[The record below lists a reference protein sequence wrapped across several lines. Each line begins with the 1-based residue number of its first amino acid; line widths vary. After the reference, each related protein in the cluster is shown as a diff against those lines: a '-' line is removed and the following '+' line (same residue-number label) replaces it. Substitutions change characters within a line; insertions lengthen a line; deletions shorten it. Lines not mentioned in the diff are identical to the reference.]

1 MEIILA
7 SNNVGKIREFNDLF
21 ASLDITVRPQSDFNV
36 EDADEC
42 GLSFIENA
50 IIKARHAAKKSGMA
64 AIADDS
70 GIVVPYLKGAPGIHS
85 ARYSPV
91 KEEKANNQLLL
102 KNLEGVA
109 DKDRVAFFIS
119 VLAFVRYAEDPTP
132 LIAEGRIYGRILT
145 EERGSEGFGYDPL
158 FLIDGLEKSMAELEL
173 AQKNQIS
180 HRAKA
185 LANMRD
191 QLKFVV
197 RKPVSNE

>member
-7 SNNVGKIREFNDLF
+7 SNNVGKIREFNELF

-102 KNLEGVA
+102 KNLEGVE
-109 DKDRVAFFIS
+109 DKNRVAFFIS

-191 QLKFVV
+191 QLKFMV

>member
-21 ASLDITVRPQSDFNV
+21 ASLNITVRPQSDFNV

-197 RKPVSNE
+197 RKPISNE

>member
-7 SNNVGKIREFNDLF
+7 SNNVGKIREFNELF
-21 ASLDITVRPQSDFNV
+21 ASLNITVRPQSDFNV

-102 KNLEGVA
+102 KNLEGVE

-119 VLAFVRYAEDPTP
+119 VLALVRYAEDPTP

-145 EERGSEGFGYDPL
+145 EERGSQGFGYDPL
-158 FLIDGLEKSMAELEL
+158 FLIDGLDKSMAELEL
-173 AQKNQIS
+173 AEKNQIS

-191 QLKFVV
+191 QLKFIV

>member
-1 MEIILA
+1 
-7 SNNVGKIREFNDLF
+7 
-21 ASLDITVRPQSDFNV
+21 
-36 EDADEC
+36 
-42 GLSFIENA
+42 
-50 IIKARHAAKKSGMA
+50 
-64 AIADDS
+64 
-70 GIVVPYLKGAPGIHS
+70 YLKGAPGIHS

-185 LANMRD
+185 LANMLD

-197 RKPVSNE
+197 R

>member
-7 SNNVGKIREFNDLF
+7 SNNVGKIREFNELF

-145 EERGSEGFGYDPL
+145 EERGSQGFGYDPI
-158 FLIDGLEKSMAELEL
+158 FLIDGLDKSMAELEL
-173 AQKNQIS
+173 AEKNQIS

>member
-21 ASLDITVRPQSDFNV
+21 SSLDITVRPQSDFNV

-109 DKDRVAFFIS
+109 DNDRVAFFIS

-145 EERGSEGFGYDPL
+145 EERGSEGFGYDPI
-158 FLIDGLEKSMAELEL
+158 FLIDGLEKSMAELDL

-185 LANMRD
+185 LAHMRD
-191 QLKFVV
+191 QLKFMI
-197 RKPVSNE
+197 RKPTSNE

>member
-7 SNNVGKIREFNDLF
+7 SNNVGKIREFNELF

-102 KNLEGVA
+102 KNLEGVE
-109 DKDRVAFFIS
+109 DKNRVAFFIS

-145 EERGSEGFGYDPL
+145 EERGSEGFGYDPI

-173 AQKNQIS
+173 VQKNQIS

-191 QLKFVV
+191 QLKFMV

>member
-7 SNNVGKIREFNDLF
+7 SNNVGKIREFNELF

-102 KNLEGVA
+102 KNLEGVE
-109 DKDRVAFFIS
+109 DKNRVAFFIS

-145 EERGSEGFGYDPL
+145 EERGSEGFGYDPI

>member
-7 SNNVGKIREFNDLF
+7 SNNVGKIREFNELF

-91 KEEKANNQLLL
+91 KDDQSNNQLLL

-145 EERGSEGFGYDPL
+145 EEKGTEGFGYDPL
-158 FLIDGLEKSMAELEL
+158 FLIDGLDKSMAELEL

>member
-21 ASLDITVRPQSDFNV
+21 ASLNITVRPQSDFNV

>member
-7 SNNVGKIREFNDLF
+7 SNNVGKIREFNELF

-102 KNLEGVA
+102 KNLEGVE
-109 DKDRVAFFIS
+109 DKNRVAFFIS

-145 EERGSEGFGYDPL
+145 EERGSEGFGYDPI

-191 QLKFVV
+191 QLKFMV

>member
-7 SNNVGKIREFNDLF
+7 SNNVGKIREFNELF

-145 EERGSEGFGYDPL
+145 EERGS
-158 FLIDGLEKSMAELEL
+158 
-173 AQKNQIS
+173 
-180 HRAKA
+180 
-185 LANMRD
+185 
-191 QLKFVV
+191 
-197 RKPVSNE
+197 

>member
-7 SNNVGKIREFNDLF
+7 SNNVGKIREFNELF
-21 ASLDITVRPQSDFNV
+21 ASLGITVRPQSDFNV

-102 KNLEGVA
+102 KNLEGAA
-109 DKDRVAFFIS
+109 DNERAAFFIS

-145 EERGSEGFGYDPL
+145 EERGSQGFGYDPI
-158 FLIDGLEKSMAELEL
+158 FLIDGLDKSMAELEL
-173 AQKNQIS
+173 AEKNQIS

-191 QLKFVV
+191 QLKFMI
-197 RKPVSNE
+197 RKPTSNE

>member
-21 ASLDITVRPQSDFNV
+21 TSLNITVRPQSDFNV

-197 RKPVSNE
+197 RKPISNE

>member
-7 SNNVGKIREFNDLF
+7 SNNVGKIREFNELF

-102 KNLEGVA
+102 KNLEGVE
-109 DKDRVAFFIS
+109 DKNRVAFFIS

-132 LIAEGRIYGRILT
+132 LIAEGRIYGSILT
-145 EERGSEGFGYDPL
+145 EERGSEGFGYDPI

-191 QLKFVV
+191 QLKFMV

>member
-7 SNNVGKIREFNDLF
+7 SNNVGKIREFNELF

-91 KEEKANNQLLL
+91 KDDLSNNQLLL
-102 KNLEGVA
+102 KNLEGVE
-109 DKDRVAFFIS
+109 DKDRAAFFIS

-145 EERGSEGFGYDPL
+145 EERGSQGFGYDPL
-158 FLIDGLEKSMAELEL
+158 FLIDGLDKSMAELEL

>member
-7 SNNVGKIREFNDLF
+7 SNNVGKIREFNELF

-102 KNLEGVA
+102 KNLEGVE
-109 DKDRVAFFIS
+109 DKNRVAFFIS

-158 FLIDGLEKSMAELEL
+158 FLIDGLDKSMAELEL
-173 AQKNQIS
+173 AEKNQIS

>member
-7 SNNVGKIREFNDLF
+7 SNNVGKIREFNELF
-21 ASLDITVRPQSDFNV
+21 ASLNITVRPQSDFNV

-102 KNLEGVA
+102 KNLEGVE

-119 VLAFVRYAEDPTP
+119 VLALVRYAEDPTP

-145 EERGSEGFGYDPL
+145 EELGSQGFGYDPL
-158 FLIDGLEKSMAELEL
+158 FLIDGLDKSMAELEL
-173 AQKNQIS
+173 AEKNQIS

-191 QLKFVV
+191 QLKFIV

>member
-102 KNLEGVA
+102 KNLEGVV

-197 RKPVSNE
+197 RKPISNE

>member
-7 SNNVGKIREFNDLF
+7 SNNVGKIREFNELF

-102 KNLEGVA
+102 KNLEGVE
-109 DKDRVAFFIS
+109 DKNRVAFFIS

-145 EERGSEGFGYDPL
+145 EERGSGGFGYDPL
-158 FLIDGLEKSMAELEL
+158 FLIDGLDKSMAELEL
-173 AQKNQIS
+173 AEKNQIS

>member
-1 MEIILA
+1 MEIVLA
-7 SNNVGKIREFNDLF
+7 SNNVGKIREFNELF
-21 ASLDITVRPQSDFNV
+21 SSLDIVVRPQSDFNI

-50 IIKARHAAKKSGMA
+50 IIKARHAAKESGLP

-91 KEEKANNQLLL
+91 KEDDANNRLLL
-102 KNLEGVA
+102 KNLTGVE
-109 DKDRVAFFIS
+109 DKDRAAFFIS

-132 LIAEGRIYGRILT
+132 LIAEGRIYGRILHEPMGT
-145 EERGSEGFGYDPL
+145 GGFGYDPL
-158 FLIDGLEKSMAELEL
+158 FFIEGLGKSMAELEL
-173 AQKNQIS
+173 AEKNQIS

-185 LANMRD
+185 LTHMKE
-191 QLKFVV
+191 QLKFIL
-197 RKPVSNE
+197 RTTTSIE

>member
-7 SNNVGKIREFNDLF
+7 SNNVGKIREFNELF
-21 ASLDITVRPQSDFNV
+21 ASLNITVRPQSDFNV

-197 RKPVSNE
+197 RKPISNE

>member
-7 SNNVGKIREFNDLF
+7 SNNVGKIREFNELF

-145 EERGSEGFGYDPL
+145 EERGSEGFGYDPI

-173 AQKNQIS
+173 VQKNQIS

-191 QLKFVV
+191 QLKFMV